1 MNARITFKSE
11 RYADVQNL
19 KEVYVGAIRVSKP
32 YDNLLLPNTA
42 LTFVGD
48 ITVCCS
54 SNDVLLVTID

>member
-1 MNARITFKSE
+1 MNATIAFKNE
-11 RYADVQNL
+11 KYADVHNL
-19 KEVYVGAIRVSKP
+19 KEVYAGAICVPKP

-48 ITVCCS
+48 TTVCS

>member
-32 YDNLLLPNTA
+32 
-42 LTFVGD
+42 
-48 ITVCCS
+48 
-54 SNDVLLVTID
+54 

>member
-19 KEVYVGAIRVSKP
+19 KEVYVGAICVSEP
-32 YDNLLLPNTA
+32 YDNLLLPDTA

-48 ITVCCS
+48 TTVCCN
-54 SNDVLLVTID
+54 SNDILLVTIG

>member
-11 RYADVQNL
+11 KYADVQNL
-19 KEVYVGAIRVSKP
+19 KEVYVGAICVSKP

-48 ITVCCS
+48 TTICCS

>member
-1 MNARITFKSE
+1 MNATIAFKNE
-11 RYADVQNL
+11 KYADVHNL
-19 KEVYVGAIRVSKP
+19 KEVYAGARCVSEP
-32 YDNLLLPNTA
+32 YDNLLLPDTA

>member
-19 KEVYVGAIRVSKP
+19 KEVYVGCRRVSEP
-32 YDNLLLPNTA
+32 CGNLLTPDTA

-48 ITVCCS
+48 TTVCCS
-54 SNDVLLVTID
+54 SNDVLLVAIQ